1 MSRIAALYEVGGV
14 RFVKRSLFGIQGFG
28 FVVTM
33 FTSFFVLPM
42 YLPTSLGE
50 RVFLAVGA
58 FASGAS
64 EGVLAIWLMRPAL
77 NQLETWNRTR
87 DPSTARATW
96 DVVARAPLLPVRSVA
111 TYGLVT
117 ALVVAWTVAA
127 QWKMDL
133 DRVSV
138 AALFVGSGLVW
149 FFWIAVRLFA
159 AERLL
164 QPALAQIGI
173 VMLEHDAPVSSAVHV
188 SLTRRLLITVTG
200 ITVVAGTVVTGIV
213 GDRTP
218 QSLLLGIA
226 ASIGV
231 TIAVTSWLM
240 IPLARSITRPLSQ
253 LRAALTKVGQGDL
266 DTTVAEVSADEI
278 GSLAMSFNAMV
289 VGLRERD
296 RIRDTFGA
304 YVDPAVAEHIL
315 THGHAIIEGEDVE
328 ITALFLDV
336 RGFTGYSETHTAREV
351 VTMLNQLFEL
361 VVPVIARHGGHVDK
375 FIGDGLLAVFGTP
388 QPLTDHASRAL
399 DAACEIAVVVGDRE
413 PRIGMGLNSGT
424 VVAGTLGGAGRYD
437 FSVIGDVVN
446 VAARV
451 ESATRRT
458 GDTILVSEHTRTL
471 LPAAEA
477 SALIARPAVPLK
489 GRAAPVALYAP
500 GTVRS
505 SRVGDHRP
513 GQRD

>member
-1 MSRIAALYEVGGV
+1 LVSRA
-14 RFVKRSLFGIQGFG
+14 LFGIQGLG
-28 FVVTM
+28 LVVTLS
-33 FTSFFVLPM
+33 TSFLVLPM
-42 YLPTSLGE
+42 YVPVSLDE
-50 RVFLAVGA
+50 RLFLAVVA
-58 FASGAS
+58 FGCGIW
-64 EGVLAIWLMRPAL
+64 EGVLALGLMRPAL
-77 NQLETWNRTR
+77 KQLDAWSSTL

-96 DVVARAPLLPVRSVA
+96 DVVARAPLLPVRSLA

-117 ALVVAWTVAA
+117 ALVLVWTLAA
-127 QWKMDL
+127 RWKMDL
-133 DRVSV
+133 DTVSV
-138 AALFVGSGLVW
+138 AALFVGSGIVW
-149 FFWIAVRLFA
+149 FFWIALRLFA

-164 QPALAQIGI
+164 QPALAQIGT
-173 VMLEHDAPVSSAVHV
+173 VMFEHDAPTSSLVHV
-188 SLTRRLLITVTG
+188 SLIRRLLITVTG
-200 ITVVAGTVVTGIV
+200 ITVVAGTVVTGFV

-240 IPLARSITRPLSQ
+240 IPLARSITRPLAE
-253 LRAALTKVGQGDL
+253 LRAAVTRVGHGDL
-266 DTTVAEVSADEI
+266 TTNVELLSADEI
-278 GSLAMSFNAMV
+278 GSLAMSFNSMV
-289 VGLRERD
+289 IGLRERD
-296 RIRDTFGA
+296 HIRDTFSA
-304 YVDPAVAEHIL
+304 YVDPAVAKHIL
-315 THGHAIIEGEDVE
+315 ERGDAITDGEDVE

-399 DAACEIAVVVGDRE
+399 AAACEIAVVVGNRE
-413 PRIGMGLNSGT
+413 PRIGIGLNSGM
-424 VVAGTLGGAGRYD
+424 VVAGTLGGAGRFD

-458 GDTILVSEHTRTL
+458 GDTILVSEHTRRL
-471 LPAAEA
+471 LNASEAAT
-477 SALIARPAVPLK
+477 LIARPAVPLK
-489 GRAAPVALYAP
+489 GRSVPVALYTP
-500 GTVRS
+500 RVSRD
-505 SRVGDHRP
+505 SRVVTRRRRKLWQTRHR
-513 GQRD
+513 R